1 MPAKGKHRRPKSQR
15 FTRSIAVAGTGGA
28 ALALPLMGATGAHAA
43 TSASAVSSA
52 SEKADMASG
61 KLPRLRKRLP
71 LPLPRGRE
79 DRDER
84 PTR

>member
-43 TSASAVSSA
+43 TPQSV
-52 SEKADMASG
+52 SEKVVQS
-61 KLPRLRKRLP
+61 LPVAQKSAEKKAAAKTSTVRTYSVRA
-71 LPLPRGRE
+71 G
-79 DRDER
+79 
-84 PTR
+84 